1 MDDKEETI
9 MNYMEQVAH
18 MLGVELGE
26 RFKVSGMDG
35 RFWIDEIGLCM
46 EDDKGDYDLNAVM
59 MALLTGRSKI
69 ERLPWVPKCNEYY
82 WFVDP
87 YGEVL
92 EDAFIDDDIGSLL
105 TVKSGRIYRTEEE
118 AKAHKEE
125 DKAFW
130 DEIRKELEG

>member
-1 MDDKEETI
+1 
-9 MNYMEQVAH
+9 MNYIKEVAR

-26 RFKVSGMDG
+26 VFKISGMDC
-35 RFWIDEIGLCM
+35 RFWIDECGLLM
-46 EDDKGDYDLNAVM
+46 GDDKGDYDLNAVM

>member
-1 MDDKEETI
+1 
-9 MNYMEQVAH
+9 MNYMKEVAR
-18 MLGVELGE
+18 MLGVEPGE
-26 RFKVSGMDG
+26 EFEISGMDG
-35 RFWIDEIGLCM
+35 RFWIDECGLLM
-46 EDDKGDYDLNAVM
+46 EDDKGDYDLNALM

-92 EDAFIDDDIGSLL
+92 EDVFVDDDIGSLL
-105 TVKSGRIYRTEEE
+105 TAKSGRIYRTEEE
-118 AKAHKEE
+118 AEVHKEE
-125 DKAFW
+125 DRVFW